1 MELIWAT
8 EDLRLAGMSYEG
20 LPILLDKDMASVEPA
35 NRFLR
40 YQLVHRGRVAS
51 VKSWKTFGQHIYD
64 FFSFL
69 EANNLRWDERRGLE
83 GESQLAAY
91 RDYCLRVCKLKP
103 RTINQR
109 LGTIVRFYEYA
120 YRQNWI
126 TAVPYEME
134 TVSHGRDTGLLGH
147 LTPFRRGVKSAD
159 VMLRAQRP
167 QVKYLSREQL
177 KLLLTSIN
185 NETHKLMVRMGLQV
199 GLRREEIATFPAAY
213 IAKARERAGGAGM
226 VKIRLIPTD
235 GNGLRT
241 KGNRERS
248 VFIPAGL
255 IADLWDY
262 IVHGRTQLLK
272 RLDSE
277 PSQLFLTS
285 SGRPWA
291 NDGKGFLTVLRDIG
305 KKIDVSVHPHLLR
318 HTYATYTLSALQTK
332 RIGIDPLVFIQRQL
346 GHASIS
352 TTLCYAHIAS
362 ELVINAVTTYD
373 DEVTEWSR

>member
-1 MELIWAT
+1 
-8 EDLRLAGMSYEG
+8 
-20 LPILLDKDMASVEPA
+20 

-51 VKSWKTFGQHIYD
+51 VKSWKTFGQHVYD

-69 EANNLRWDERRGLE
+69 EANDLRWDERRGLE

-91 RDYCLRVCKLKP
+91 RDYCLRICRLKP

-126 TAVPYEME
+126 AFLPYEME
-134 TVSHGRDTGLLGH
+134 TVGRGRDTSLLEH
-147 LTPFRRGVKSAD
+147 LTPFRKGTRSAD

-167 QVKYLSREQL
+167 EVKYLSRDQL
-177 KLLLTSIN
+177 RLLLASIHN
-185 NETHKLMVRMGLQV
+185 DTHKLMVRMGLQV
-199 GLRREEIATFPAAY
+199 GLRREEIATFPTAY
-213 IAKARERAGGAGM
+213 IAKARQRAGRTGM
-226 VKIRLIPTD
+226 IKIRLVPTD
-235 GNGLRT
+235 GNGLKT

-248 VFIPAGL
+248 VFFPAGL
-255 IADLWDY
+255 VDDLWDY
-262 IVHGRTQLLK
+262 IVHQRAQLL
-272 RLDSE
+272 RHSESE

-285 SGRPWA
+285 LGTPWA
-291 NDGKGFLTVLRDIG
+291 NDGKGFLRVLRDIG
-305 KKIDVSVHPHLLR
+305 NKINVSVHPHLLR
-318 HTYATYTLSALQTK
+318 HTYATYTLAALQTK

-362 ELVINAVTTYD
+362 ELVLTAVTAYD